1 MKCIWTMQ
9 RRIQIPDYPRYAF
22 ARQRAFRL
30 LCELEIDRL
39 PVDPWRVAAALPNV
53 HICKW
58 TDLRDNCGDADPLF
72 IEKEGADAKTQHL
85 RGREDYLVVYD
96 DRVEN
101 YQRVRWTIAHEIG
114 HIVLGHLT
122 SFDATALCRGSLTEA
137 EYKVLEREADTFAV
151 NLLAPMTIINRL
163 PSIQKKSDFMILCD
177 LSDEASDNCMEEL
190 RLLKSGKKIPFPIKE
205 EDILHRQFFRF
216 INEYNG
222 TEVPALE
229 YDDLEIDEDFDDYI
243 ECDYWGFTL
252 MAIRKWKLE
261 KELYAALEDSLALY
275 DCDDMVVFVKDA
287 GKVDFVAQNEGIIL
301 ETLQKYADSCVR
313 RISVY
318 TAKMRTKAE

>member
-1 MKCIWTMQ
+1 M
-9 RRIQIPDYPRYAF
+9 
-22 ARQRAFRL
+22 
-30 LCELEIDRL
+30 
-39 PVDPWRVAAALPNV
+39 
-53 HICKW
+53 
-58 TDLRDNCGDADPLF
+58 
-72 IEKEGADAKTQHL
+72 
-85 RGREDYLVVYD
+85 
-96 DRVEN
+96 
-101 YQRVRWTIAHEIG
+101 
-114 HIVLGHLT
+114 
-122 SFDATALCRGSLTEA
+122 
-137 EYKVLEREADTFAV
+137 LEREADTFTV

-163 PSIQKKSDFMILCD
+163 PSIQTKSDFMVLCD

-261 KELYAALEDSLALY
+261 KELYAALEGSLALY
-275 DCDDMVVFVKDA
+275 DCDDMVIFVKDA

-301 ETLQKYADSCVR
+301 ETLQKYADSCVKR
-313 RISVY
+313 VSAY
-318 TAKMRTKAE
+318 AAKLRTNAE